1 MKGKFMKKWLAVS
14 MSLVMSAGILAGC
27 GNQGDGGTSQSAG
40 TSSGAA
46 QSESAGSSNNKEES
60 SSGGINET
68 GMPIVNEPITLKV
81 LVETS
86 PLYPITSDLWY
97 FQEMEKLTGI
107 KLEIESVDTEQWKE
121 RKSLIFASQDLPDII
136 IAQPQNFTA
145 SDIITYAA
153 AGQLYPL
160 NDVLEKYAPNY
171 MKLLGDFPESRKLYA
186 PDGNMYGM
194 NGTFVGG
201 NLDTLG
207 PRCFMNTAWLEKT
220 GLKLPETYEEFFNA
234 LVAMRDG
241 DPDGNGK
248 NDTIPLSGTF
258 NQYSVDPFVAGALGI
273 PFTNVASRW
282 MTNGEKVV
290 FVPTDD
296 IYVEYL
302 TRMKKLFDEKLLDQE
317 YFTQNEEQLRAKG
330 NNLQLGTYQ
339 YAAHFVMTGSTD
351 PAVYGQYSVINPLTS
366 EFQPEKVWYGD
377 AVRMPNIFLTNA
389 NKYPEATARYFDYA
403 FSEEGSLMFTGPEAG
418 TWDGEGG
425 LKWNADRTE
434 CEYITPEGYNGMW
447 DYLCKEVAPLAIEFQ
462 GNSQYGNV
470 WGSMKYSP
478 EDTSF
483 KSEMK
488 EKIAPYMQQSFP
500 ELFFTI
506 EEQEE
511 VALIYDEIKNYVSQ
525 MEVKFITGEE
535 SIENHGKFAE
545 TLNSMGLPT
554 LMEVY
559 QKAYDRYLQAG

>member
-1 MKGKFMKKWLAVS
+1 MRKKKLISKALAATVGVA
-14 MSLVMSAGILAGC
+14 LLLGTLGGC
-27 GNQGDGGTSQSAG
+27 GTE
-40 TSSGAA
+40 SGAI
-46 QSESAGSSNNKEES
+46 QEDVSSESGTIEATASNF
-60 SSGGINET
+60 NET
-68 GMPIVNEPITLKV
+68 GLPIVNEPITLKV

-97 FQEMEKLTGI
+97 FQEMERLTGI
-107 KLEIESVDTEQWKE
+107 HWEIESVDSEQWKE
-121 RKSLIFASQDLPDII
+121 RKSLIFASQDLPDVII
-136 IAQPQNFTA
+136 SMNLTT

-153 AGQLYPL
+153 AGQILPL
-160 NDVLEKYAPNY
+160 NDLLDDYAPNY
-171 MKLLGDFPESRKLYA
+171 MKLLKEFPESRKLYA
-186 PDGNMYGM
+186 PDGNMYGL

-207 PRCFMNTAWLEKT
+207 PRCFINTAWLEKA
-220 GLKLPETYEEFFNA
+220 GLGLPQTYDEFYEG

-241 DPDGNGK
+241 DFDGNGID
-248 NDTIPLSGTF
+248 DTIPLSGTY

-273 PFTNVASRW
+273 PFTNTASRW
-282 MTNGEKVV
+282 MTDEEKIV
-290 FVPTDD
+290 FVPADD

-302 TRMKKLFDEKLLDQE
+302 TRMKQLFDEKLLDQE
-317 YFTQNEEQLRAKG
+317 YFTQNEEQMRAKG
-330 NNLQLGTYQ
+330 YNMQLGAYQ
-339 YAAHFVMTGSTD
+339 YSAHFVMTGSTD
-351 PAVYGQYSVINPLTS
+351 PEIYGQYSVINPLTS
-366 EFQPEKVWYGD
+366 EFNEEKIWYGD
-377 AVRMPNIFLTNA
+377 AVRMPNIFITNA
-389 NKYPEATARYFDYA
+389 NQNLEATIRYFDYA
-403 FSEEGSLMFTGPEAG
+403 FSDEGSLLFTGPEYG
-418 TWDGEGG
+418 EWEGEGG
-425 LKWNADRTE
+425 LKWNEDHTE

-447 DYLCKEVAPLAIEFQ
+447 DYLCKEVSPLAIEFQ
-462 GNSQYGNV
+462 GNSQYGEV
-470 WGSMKYSP
+470 WGAMQYSP

-483 KSEMK
+483 KTEMK

-535 SIENHGKFAE
+535 PMENYPQFVE

-559 QKAYDRYLQAG
+559 QQAYDRYLQSGE

>member
-1 MKGKFMKKWLAVS
+1 MAVGMMMLA
-14 MSLVMSAGILAGC
+14 GTLAGC
-27 GNQGDGGTSQSAG
+27 GASSNQEAGVQEQNKTQEGTETKTETEG
-40 TSSGAA
+40 KEGVD
-46 QSESAGSSNNKEES
+46 AGSFHD
-60 SSGGINET
+60 T
-68 GMPIVNEPITLKV
+68 GMPIVSEPVTLKL

-97 FQEMEKLTGI
+97 FKEMEKLTGI
-107 KLEIESVDTEQWKE
+107 HLEIESVDTEQWKE

-136 IAQPQNFTA
+136 IAQPQNFTP
-145 SDIITYAA
+145 SDIITYAS
-153 AGQLYPL
+153 AGQLIPL
-160 NDVLEKYAPNY
+160 NDILNQYAPNY
-171 MKLLGDFPESRKLYA
+171 MKLLEAFPESRKLYA

-207 PRCFMNTAWLEKT
+207 PRCFMNTAWLAKA
-220 GLKLPETYEEFFNA
+220 GLKLPETYDEFYEG

-241 DPDGNGK
+241 DLDGNGVD
-248 NDTIPLSGTF
+248 DTIPLSGTF

-282 MTNGEKVV
+282 MTNGDQVI

-302 TRMKKLFDEKLLDQE
+302 HRMKKLFDEKLLDQE

-330 NNLQLGTYQ
+330 NNLQLGAYQ

-351 PAVYGQYSVINPLTS
+351 PEVYGQYGVINPLTS
-366 EFQPEKVWYGD
+366 DRNSEKVWYGD
-377 AVRMPNIFLTNA
+377 AVRMPNIFITSA
-389 NKYPEATARYFDYA
+389 NKYPEATARYLDYA
-403 FSEEGSLMFTGPEAG
+403 FSEEGSLMFTGPEVG
-418 TWDGEGG
+418 TWEGEGG
-425 LKWNADRTE
+425 LKWNEDGTQ
-434 CEYITPEGYNGMW
+434 CEYVTPEGYNGMW

-470 WGSMKYSP
+470 WGSMQYSP

-488 EKIAPYMQQSFP
+488 EKIAPYMKQSFP

-506 EEQEE
+506 EEQEA

-535 SIENHGKFAE
+535 PIENHAAFTD

-554 LMEVY
+554 LVEVY
-559 QKAYDRYLQAG
+559 QKAYDRYLQNGK

>member
-1 MKGKFMKKWLAVS
+1 MKKGYLRKMLSLACCVA
-14 MSLVMSAGILAGC
+14 LTAGMLGGCASTGNDNSGRTEPANQNTAEQQDGTAGF
-27 GNQGDGGTSQSAG
+27 
-40 TSSGAA
+40 
-46 QSESAGSSNNKEES
+46 K
-60 SSGGINET
+60 ET
-68 GMPIVNEPITLKV
+68 GLPIVEEPITLKL

-86 PLYPITSDLWY
+86 PLYPISNELWY
-97 FQEMEKLTGI
+97 FEEMERLTGI
-107 KLEIESVDTEQWKE
+107 HLEIESVDTEQWKE

-153 AGQLYPL
+153 AGQLIPL
-160 NDVLEKYAPNY
+160 NSLLESYAPNY

-186 PDGNMYGM
+186 PDGNMYGL

-207 PRCFMNTAWLEKT
+207 PRCFMNTAWLEAADM
-220 GLKLPETYEEFFNA
+220 KLPETYEEFYNG

-241 DPDGNGK
+241 DLDGNGVD
-248 NDTIPLSGTF
+248 DTIPLSGTF

-282 MTNGEKVV
+282 MTDGDKVV

-296 IYVEYL
+296 IYIEYL
-302 TRMKKLFDEKLLDQE
+302 TRMKQLFDEKLLDQE

-330 NNLQLGTYQ
+330 NNMQLGTYQ
-339 YAAHFVMTGSTD
+339 YAAHFVMTGSTE
-351 PAVYGQYSVINPLTS
+351 PEIYGQYSVINPLTS
-366 EFQPEKVWYGD
+366 EFNSEKIWYGD

-389 NKYPEATARYFDYA
+389 NQHPEATIRYFDYA
-403 FSEEGSLMFTGPEAG
+403 FSEEGSEMFTGPEYGA
-418 TWDGEGG
+418 WDGEGG
-425 LKWNADRTE
+425 VKWNEDRTK

-470 WGSMKYSP
+470 WGSMQYSP

-535 SIENHGKFAE
+535 DIANHPQFIES
-545 TLNSMGLPT
+545 LNRMGLPT

-559 QKAYDRYLQAG
+559 QTAYDRYLQNG